1 MRKPTTPQRS
11 GSPCKR
17 PRTEAELRKAADRFG
32 QDWTQND
39 PVMPW
44 IRAHEPELRALVN
57 SGWTWDDIG
66 RAMAQAVIT
75 YKTNAPMT
83 GPVLRVKTYQARQ
96 ARIAPSARTQKS
108 ASVLYNTQGGGP
120 KEPGY
125 GRDGA
130 LTPNL
135 PPARQPGEPE
145 FRPVSLREPY
155 SPPQQQEKTSP
166 PPAPK
171 AVRLSEEEA
180 MALLKGRQTTG
191 G

>member
-1 MRKPTTPQRS
+1 MRKPTTHQRS

-17 PRTEAELRKAADRFG
+17 PRTEDELQEASAHFG
-32 QDWTQND
+32 RDWTQND

-44 IRAHEPELRALVN
+44 IREHEPELRALVS
-57 SGWTWDDIG
+57 SGWTWDDVG
-66 RAMAQAVIT
+66 RAMALAGIT

-96 ARIAPSARTQKS
+96 ARIALTAQAQKP
-108 ASVLYNTQGGGP
+108 ASVLYNTQSVAM
-120 KEPGY
+120 KEPGS
-125 GRDGA
+125 GGDRPP
-130 LTPNL
+130 TPNPL
-135 PPARQPGEPE
+135 PARQPGEPE
-145 FRPVSLREPY
+145 FRPVSLRQPY
-155 SPPQQQEKTSP
+155 SPPQQPEKTSP

-180 MALLKGRQTTG
+180 MTLLTGRQTTG